1 MEAGVRYQKNYI
13 KKVVNDLL
21 NTRVQGVTFLQ
32 DGPCFKMSNENRD
45 YCHECKNMSI
55 TDKIAIID
63 KNLNDVE
70 ISCSFYN
77 FRKLQK
83 YKNSVNVAG
92 YLDPHADVGNSDLD
106 IWKESL
112 TTPAFAD
119 KEKAKFMLGLI
130 GDQFCDMVL
139 AEQKLHLEVNEFKH
153 A

>member
-1 MEAGVRYQKNYI
+1 
-13 KKVVNDLL
+13 
-21 NTRVQGVTFLQ
+21 
-32 DGPCFKMSNENRD
+32 MSNENRD

-92 YLDPHADVGNSDLD
+92 YLDPHVDVGNSDLD